1 MERFFK
7 PEGREEGEPYRLAPM
22 YRKVVD
28 NFRNHLSVAA
38 NFVEV
43 WLAREGHEGLVGV
56 NYLTKVQMPTLSSL
70 YGAMLAGVDFI
81 LMGAGIPREV
91 PGALDRFAN
100 HDPASIRFDVDSDG
114 EQENLRLEFDPKAGV
129 DVQLPPLKRPRFL
142 PIISSNSL
150 ATMLAKKANGRVDG
164 FVVEGPT
171 AGGHNAPPRGSRN
184 GGGGTDPVYGER
196 DMVDLEKLRRLG
208 LPFWR
213 AGGTGRPGELRDTQ
227 EAGGAGIQV
236 GTLFAFCQESG
247 LEEGLKRQVLEQCRK
262 GEIRIRTDSRASPT
276 GFPFKVVELEST
288 LAGDHHYQERER
300 VCDLGYLRTPYRR
313 EDGRLVY
320 RCPAEPVS
328 AFLRKGGREDDTRGR
343 KCLCNALMANIGH
356 GQGRKD
362 GKTELPLLTSGED
375 LKTLG
380 HFLKGRES
388 YTAKDVIEY
397 LLS

>member
-1 MERFFK
+1 
-7 PEGREEGEPYRLAPM
+7 
-22 YRKVVD
+22 
-28 NFRNHLSVAA
+28 
-38 NFVEV
+38 
-43 WLAREGHEGLVGV
+43 
-56 NYLTKVQMPTLSSL
+56 
-70 YGAMLAGVDFI
+70 
-81 LMGAGIPREV
+81 
-91 PGALDRFAN
+91 
-100 HDPASIRFDVDSDG
+100 
-114 EQENLRLEFDPKAGV
+114 
-129 DVQLPPLKRPRFL
+129 
-142 PIISSNSL
+142 
-150 ATMLAKKANGRVDG
+150 
-164 FVVEGPT
+164 
-171 AGGHNAPPRGSRN
+171 
-184 GGGGTDPVYGER
+184 
-196 DMVDLEKLRRLG
+196 
-208 LPFWR
+208 
-213 AGGTGRPGELRDTQ
+213 
-227 EAGGAGIQV
+227 
-236 GTLFAFCQESG
+236 
-247 LEEGLKRQVLEQCRK
+247 
-262 GEIRIRTDSRASPT
+262 
-276 GFPFKVVELEST
+276 VELEST